1 MRLRIRDIRVD
12 RFSQL
17 SRSEQRRWLEVPEMP
32 KLSPSVKNGDTC
44 QESMKIEHCAL
55 NFNPTNHF
63 PLNILPAFLPTYTY
77 ILSLTRAHARACAK
91 KKVQKGRLNVEHCS
105 LLFFWS
111 PLLPFWSPTAK
122 TKADHNCSSRH
133 QQNNP

>member
-55 NFNPTNHF
+55 KFNLF
-63 PLNILPAFLPTYTY
+63 
-77 ILSLTRAHARACAK
+77 LSLS
-91 KKVQKGRLNVEHCS
+91 LSLS
-105 LLFFWS
+105 LLLR
-111 PLLPFWSPTAK
+111 LL
-122 TKADHNCSSRH
+122 C
-133 QQNNP
+133 